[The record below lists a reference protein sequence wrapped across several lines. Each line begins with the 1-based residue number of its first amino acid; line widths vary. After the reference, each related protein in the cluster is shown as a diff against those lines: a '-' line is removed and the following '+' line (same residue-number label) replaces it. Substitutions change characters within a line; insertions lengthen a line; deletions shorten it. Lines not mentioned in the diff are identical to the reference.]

1 MSGIVTLFSI
11 GLLGAST
18 FFLLIAIVVVLWF
31 AHKIRQPNLL
41 DQLPSMTILKPI
53 CGLEERLEENLCSFC
68 DQDFP
73 AYQIIFAVQDRRD
86 PAIPIIKKVI
96 SKFPDKDLSLTV
108 NERVHGKNLKASN
121 LVNMFEKARHDI
133 IVVADSDVRVKRDYL
148 KSIAT
153 PFFNNKVAAATCLYS
168 GAGDRNLASRLGVM
182 FMNDWFLPSALISA
196 FFIDLKYC
204 FGATMAIRRDVLN
217 KIGGFEALT
226 NFLADDYMLGKAV
239 VKQGYKVA
247 LVPYIVENIVSEK
260 NLKSLFYHELRWA
273 RTIRS
278 VQPKG
283 YTMSFITEAF
293 PISILTGIFIYL
305 YSSSLAWTMLPII
318 TTLTLRITLHFIVQK
333 NLARSAVYTPW
344 LIPARDLFTLGVR
357 IVSLFGRKV
366 RWRDQTM
373 VVCKGGHLS
382 PLFERPSKKTKTIGT
397 QNEKD
402 TASQPTYV

>member
-1 MSGIVTLFSI
+1 
-11 GLLGAST
+11 
-18 FFLLIAIVVVLWF
+18 
-31 AHKIRQPNLL
+31 
-41 DQLPSMTILKPI
+41 
-53 CGLEERLEENLCSFC
+53 
-68 DQDFP
+68 
-73 AYQIIFAVQDRRD
+73 
-86 PAIPIIKKVI
+86 
-96 SKFPDKDLSLTV
+96 
-108 NERVHGKNLKASN
+108 
-121 LVNMFEKARHDI
+121 
-133 IVVADSDVRVKRDYL
+133 
-148 KSIAT
+148 
-153 PFFNNKVAAATCLYS
+153 
-168 GAGDRNLASRLGVM
+168 
-182 FMNDWFLPSALISA
+182 
-196 FFIDLKYC
+196 
-204 FGATMAIRRDVLN
+204 MAIRRDVLN

-239 VKQGYKVA
+239 VKQGHKVA

-293 PISILTGIFIYL
+293 PISILTGMFIYL